1 MKKDINFY
9 RQCLKE
15 ELRKPLN
22 QKDFM
27 YSIHLDEIINKLKK
41 KEQENEK

>member
-15 ELRKPLN
+15 ELRKPFNRQDL
-22 QKDFM
+22 M
-27 YSIHLDEIINKLKK
+27 YATHLDEIINKLKK
-41 KEQENEK
+41 EENEK